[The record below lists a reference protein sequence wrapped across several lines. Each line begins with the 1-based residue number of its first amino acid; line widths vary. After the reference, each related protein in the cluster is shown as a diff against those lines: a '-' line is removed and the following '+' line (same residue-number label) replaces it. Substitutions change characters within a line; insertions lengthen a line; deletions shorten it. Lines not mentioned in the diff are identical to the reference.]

1 MKGEIDTSFE
11 TLQRDLFASGI
22 AARIGMN
29 AFGVW
34 IAIKSHADYNTGE
47 CWPGMRR
54 IAKLTGLSLGAVSNS
69 VEKLLEAKLLRII
82 ESGEGRKSH
91 RYVARE
97 RLDVKLGDRVLC
109 TIVLD
114 YVPARLRKQLDH
126 IEESL
131 RTGHNAADAFADCE
145 IIPGPGFVWDA
156 ASGSLRAAISY
167 GDIPDPETDRVTE
180 QLKSSLEQ
188 KVLALQKSAK
198 RKHKAV
204 EK

>member
-11 TLQRDLFASGI
+11 TLQRDLFASGT

-34 IAIKSHADYNTGE
+34 
-47 CWPGMRR
+47 

-82 ESGEGRKSH
+82 ESAEGRKSN

-97 RLDVKLGDRVLC
+97 RLDVKLGERVLC

-131 RTGHNAADAFADCE
+131 RAGCSDATAFADCE
-145 IIPGPGFVWDA
+145 ILPGPGFVWDA
-156 ASGSLRAAISY
+156 ASGSLQAAIPY
-167 GDIPDPETDRVTE
+167 DDFPDPETDRVTE
-180 QLKSSLEQ
+180 PFKSSLEQ

-198 RKHKAV
+198 HRRKTV
-204 EK
+204 EN